1 MNSPNGKDRADL
13 LIRNGLV
20 IDPLRET
27 IEKKDLSVKDGKVLS
42 YGAAP
47 AAHVYDASG
56 LYVAPGFID
65 SHLHIEG
72 LHLLPEA
79 YCRACLAHGTT
90 TIVTDLHEIAN
101 AGGMR
106 GLDWYMGLLD
116 AVPLDV
122 FVMAPSCVPSSR
134 FEQGAGRIGMRELR
148 QLRTLPRV
156 IGLGEVMDL
165 EAVLSRK
172 RSVMEKIGLFVGR
185 PVDGHGPG
193 LRGETLT
200 RYLSAGI
207 YSDHET
213 TSLEEAEEKLEKG
226 MHLFLRQGSVAK
238 DLPNLLPVIRPE
250 YLPFLSLCTDDLSA
264 RDLFEEGHMDLVV
277 RSMVERGVPLFHAL
291 RLASISPAVY
301 FNLADRRHA
310 GIGKKADFVIF
321 EDPKEIRVKAT
332 VKDGAILWREGD
344 DIYGAERGRATL
356 GVDLPMAP
364 LSVDDLRYKA
374 PGATVHAIVVKEGSI
389 ITGHR
394 EAAARTADG
403 WLAADTERDILFAAV
418 FDRYRGAK
426 EFGLGFVNGFG
437 LKEGALASTYAHDA
451 HNLVVVGHNLGDM
464 LAAREVLRQMGGG
477 MAVVRG
483 GKVVESVPMPFYGII
498 SDLGAR
504 ELLEKERRMQKAL
517 EEMGVKLSNPF
528 FQMSFLSLPV
538 IPELRLTTRGLF
550 DVTRRRYVE

>member
-1 MNSPNGKDRADL
+1 LNSPNGKDRADL

-27 IEKKDLSVKDGKVLS
+27 IEKKDLSVKDGRVLS

-101 AGGMR
+101 AGGIR
-106 GLDWYMGLLD
+106 GLDWYMRLLD

-134 FEQGAGRIGMRELR
+134 FERGAGRIGMRELR
-148 QLRTLPRV
+148 RLRTLPRV

-238 DLPNLLPVIRPE
+238 DLPNLLPVIRSE
-250 YLPFLSLCTDDLSA
+250 YLSFLSLCTDDLSA

-277 RSMVERGVPLFHAL
+277 RSMVESGVSLFHAL

-301 FNLADRRHA
+301 FNLADRRYA

-321 EDPKEIRVKAT
+321 EDPKAIRVKAT

-344 DIYGAERGRATL
+344 DIYGAQRGRATL

-364 LSVDDLRYKA
+364 LSVDDLRHKV

-403 WLAADTERDILFAAV
+403 WLAADTRRDILFAAV

-426 EFGLGFVNGFG
+426 EFGLGFVNGLG
-437 LKEGALASTYAHDA
+437 LNEGALASTYAHDA
-451 HNLVVVGHNLGDM
+451 HNLVVVGHDPGDI
-464 LAAREVLRQMGGG
+464 LAAREALRQMGGG